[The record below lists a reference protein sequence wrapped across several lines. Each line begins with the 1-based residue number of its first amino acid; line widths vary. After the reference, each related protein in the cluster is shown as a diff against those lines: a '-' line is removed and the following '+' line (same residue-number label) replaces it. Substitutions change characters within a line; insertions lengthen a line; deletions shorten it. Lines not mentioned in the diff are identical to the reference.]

1 VLLVHG
7 LGRSAR
13 LDWVEPGWPQALAAA
28 GRGAIAVDL
37 PGHGSCPAARP
48 AAVSVSAIVT
58 AMVAMIDA
66 TGEERADVIGYS
78 LGARL
83 AWPLAATGRVR
94 RLVLGG
100 LNPNDPMAGLDIGLL
115 TAVVRGEAESSQRK
129 LTRLAGRIA
138 RAADP
143 YSMLWLVEALSTQLF
158 DPAVDVPTVPTLL
171 IAGADDR
178 RLDQLAATL
187 PAAAHVV
194 VPGDHLGA
202 LLSSDFRAAV
212 LDFIS

>member
-1 VLLVHG
+1 MLLVHG

-13 LDWVEPGWPQALAAA
+13 LDWVEPGWPRALAAA

-48 AAVSVSAIVT
+48 AAVSVSAVVA

-66 TGEERADVIGYS
+66 TGEEQVDVIGYS

-100 LNPNDPMAGLDIGLL
+100 LNPTDPMAGLDIGLL
-115 TAVVRGEAESSQRK
+115 TAVVRGEAESSQPK

-143 YSMLWLVEALSTQLF
+143 ESMLRLVEALSAHLF

-171 IAGADDR
+171 VAGADDR

-202 LLSSDFRAAV
+202 LLSPDFRTTV
-212 LDFIS
+212 LEFIS